1 MATKLRTRVAGNM
14 IFFPI
19 ATAYAIFILPASVFS
34 MLGFTDIFPALS
46 SAGGHAHEML
56 FGFALAVVAGNQI
69 GPITIPRLVLLAGT
83 WVIAR
88 AAFLTAPL
96 SITATIANIIFAGL
110 LVLHIAPRLFK
121 AAKKLRN
128 QALPMVLTAI
138 CVSSIAFHLDQH
150 TEFLSDKHTIPTV
163 TVLLLTLLMLFMGGR
178 IIAPKVAG
186 QFYRQGDN
194 LSARVQPR
202 IEGGILIA
210 MTVAFTASMIPNEK
224 TFTMLVA
231 AATIT
236 AGILSVIRFLR
247 WRLWKLQGRPDLLC
261 LAAGYSWLPVG
272 LLVYGVLFAAGH
284 SPTAALHIITIGA
297 LGTLTLNVMH
307 MTWALKAKLDPTY
320 TNAPVWATLLIATA
334 VLARVLASF
343 GIYDSIVLLQLAAI
357 LWSSAFLLLFI
368 QLMRIRI
375 YQN

>member
-1 MATKLRTRVAGNM
+1 MATKPRTRVAGNT

-34 MLGFTDIFPALS
+34 MLGFTDLFPALS
-46 SAGGHAHEML
+46 SSGGHAHEML

-69 GPITIPRLVLLAGT
+69 GPIAISRLSLLVGI

-88 AAFLTAPL
+88 AAFLAAPL

-110 LVLHIAPRLFK
+110 LALHIAPRLFK

-138 CVSSIAFHLDQH
+138 CVSSIAFHLDQQ
-150 TEFLSDKHTIPTV
+150 TGFLSVTHTIPTV
-163 TVLLLTLLMLFMGGR
+163 TVLLLTMLMLFMGGR
-178 IIAPKVAG
+178 IIAPTVAG
-186 QFYRQGDN
+186 QFHRQGDN
-194 LSARVQPR
+194 LAARVQPR

-210 MTVAFTASMIPNEK
+210 MTIAITASMFPNEK
-224 TFTMLVA
+224 TFTMSVA
-231 AATIT
+231 ATTIT
-236 AGILSVIRFLR
+236 AGILSAIRLLR
-247 WRLWKLQGRPDLLC
+247 WRLWKLQGRPDLFC
-261 LAAGYSWLPVG
+261 LAAGYSWLSIG
-272 LLVYGVLFAAGH
+272 LLVYGVLLTTDH

-307 MTWALKAKLDPTY
+307 MTWTHKAKLDPTY
-320 TNAPVWATLLIATA
+320 TSAPVWATLLIATA
-334 VLARVLASF
+334 VLARLIASF
-343 GIYDSIVLLQLAAI
+343 GIYDSIVLLRLAAI

-368 QLMRIRI
+368 QLMRIRS

>member
-1 MATKLRTRVAGNM
+1 MATKPGTHVAGNT
-14 IFFPI
+14 IFFPV

-34 MLGFTDIFPALS
+34 MLGFTNIFPALS

-69 GPITIPRLVLLAGT
+69 GLIAIPRLALLVGI

-88 AAFLTAPL
+88 AAFLAAPFSMTA
-96 SITATIANIIFAGL
+96 IMANILFAGL

-138 CVSSIAFHLDQH
+138 CVSSITFHLDQY
-150 TEFLSDKHTIPTV
+150 TGFLSDKHTIPTV
-163 TVLLLTLLMLFMGGR
+163 TVLLLTMLMLFMGGR
-178 IIAPKVAG
+178 IIAPTVAG
-186 QFYRQGDN
+186 QFYRQGDS
-194 LSARVQPR
+194 LAARVQPR

-210 MTVAFTASMIPNEK
+210 MTVATTASMFPNEK

-236 AGILSVIRFLR
+236 TGILSAIRLLR
-247 WRLWKLQGRPDLLC
+247 WQLWKLQGRPDLHC
-261 LAAGYSWLPVG
+261 LAVGYSWLPIG
-272 LLVYGVLFAAGH
+272 LLVYGVLLAAGH

-307 MTWALKAKLDPTY
+307 MTWTLKAKLDPTY
-320 TNAPVWATLLIATA
+320 TSAPVWATLLIATA
-334 VLARVLASF
+334 VLARVMASF
-343 GIYDSIVLLQLAAI
+343 DIYDTIVLLQFAAI
-357 LWSSAFLLLFI
+357 LWSSAFLLLLI
-368 QLMRIRI
+368 QLMRIRT